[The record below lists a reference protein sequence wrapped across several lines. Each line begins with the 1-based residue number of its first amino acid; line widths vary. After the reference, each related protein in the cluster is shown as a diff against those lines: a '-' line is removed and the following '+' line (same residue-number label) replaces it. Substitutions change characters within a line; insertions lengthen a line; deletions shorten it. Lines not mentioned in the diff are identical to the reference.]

1 METDESSSSEDEP
14 IAGLLNPSVDPSSSE
29 SENEESITS
38 TVKRKSSSS
47 DESDDDDSSSSSDDD
62 LRSVVGLCNQRRTA
76 KRAVRVM
83 SRKRFQKFVS
93 DSDSSDDEAVLMK
106 RPPVKSSRSR
116 NVAVTTK
123 KRKRKAA
130 SDVREPSKRKKLK
143 DGNAKRNDHRPK
155 KAFQAKPKP
164 KPKPKPEK
172 KMNISD
178 YPTKELPLK
187 PLLTEKDA
195 PKWWEMPP
203 YKGDTKW
210 KRLDHNGIC
219 FPPPYKQHHVNILY
233 KGKPVELN
241 AEQEELATFYAVMLE
256 TDWVKKKAFNINFF
270 REFRLALKNAKL
282 EKHRHTEINNF
293 KTLNFRPIYNWA
305 MKKKE
310 DEKER
315 KKDKLYRAKLKAE
328 KAAMDEIYGYAIV
341 DGVREKV
348 GNYKV
353 EPPGLFR
360 GRGDHPKAGM
370 LKKRL
375 KPSQIILN
383 IGKGQPIPPCPIKGE
398 QWGGVI
404 HDSTVTYIAK
414 WVENINQAHKMVY
427 LHASSRFK
435 GQADM
440 AKYEKARVLKKH
452 IGSIR
457 ADYSKK
463 LLSNNTVERQLA
475 TCVWIIDILSIRVG
489 NEKDTDEEADTVGVC
504 SFRVEH
510 LTKFEKDENG
520 IFKITLDFLGKDSMR
535 YLNTVEIPKI
545 IFNNL
550 RKFVKGKKKEANVF
564 EKVDPGMVNEY
575 LKSMM
580 DGLSAKVFRTHNAS
594 VCLQQELAKTKN
606 FKLAQGTT
614 NITPD
619 KSAIHE
625 KKYFYDTCNKQV
637 AILCNH
643 KRTVNEEKFGESSAK
658 MDEKIAKAEKLVKE
672 YKRRLKIAQGKVPE
686 PGKDEAKYLRHDP
699 ATIKGQLKRKEDA
712 VQKLKMN
719 KNLKIE
725 NKEVALGTS
734 KINYMDP
741 RITVAFCKRMELPIE
756 KVFNKALLDK
766 FPWAMAVAPD
776 YHF

>member
-1 METDESSSSEDEP
+1 MEIDESSSSDDEP
-14 IAGLLNPSVDPSSSE
+14 IAGLLETKVNPSSE
-29 SENEESITS
+29 DSDKDDEPITAI
-38 TVKRKSSSS
+38 VKRKVSPAA

-62 LRSVVGLCNQRRTA
+62 LRSVFGLCGQRKAANRG
-76 KRAVRVM
+76 RVM
-83 SRKRFQKFVS
+83 KRFQKFVS
-93 DSDSSDDEAVLMK
+93 DSDSSDDEVALIK
-106 RPPVKSSRSR
+106 RRPANRSAPR

-123 KRKRKAA
+123 KRKRKLTN
-130 SDVREPSKRKKLK
+130 DVRDPSKRKKRS
-143 DGNAKRNDHRPK
+143 DGIAKGHASSRNASRAKSNKPDHATGK
-155 KAFQAKPKP
+155 KVS
-164 KPKPKPEK
+164 E
-172 KMNISD
+172 

-195 PKWWEMPP
+195 PKWWDMPP
-203 YKGDTKW
+203 YKGDIKW

-219 FPPPYKQHHVNILY
+219 FPPPYKQHHVSILY

-241 AEQEELATFYAVMLE
+241 AQQEELATFYAVMIE
-256 TDWVKKKAFNINFF
+256 TEWVKKKAFNINFF
-270 REFRLALKNAKL
+270 REFRLTLRNAKE
-282 EKHRHTEINNF
+282 EKHRHTQMTDF
-293 KTLNFRPIYNWA
+293 RHLNFRPIYEWA
-305 MKKKE
+305 MKTKE
-310 DEKER
+310 ELKER
-315 KKDKLYRAKLKAE
+315 KKDTLYRARLKAD
-328 KAAMDEIYGYAIV
+328 KAKMDEIYGYAIV

-383 IGKGQPIPPCPIKGE
+383 IGKGEPIPPCPIEGE
-398 QWGGVI
+398 QWGGII
-404 HDSTVTYIAK
+404 HDPTVTYIAK

-457 ADYSKK
+457 EDYTKK
-463 LLSNNTVERQLA
+463 LTSSNIGKRQLA

-510 LTKFEKDENG
+510 LTKFEKTEDDVY
-520 IFKITLDFLGKDSMR
+520 KVTLDFLGKDSMR

-550 RKFVKGKKKEANVF
+550 RMFVKGKKKEANVF
-564 EKVDPGMVNEY
+564 DKVDPGMVNDY

-594 VCLQQELAKTKN
+594 VCLQQELTKTEN

-614 NITPD
+614 NISPD
-619 KSAIHE
+619 KSPIHE
-625 KKYFYDTCNKQV
+625 KKYFYDTCNKEV

-643 KRTVNEEKFGESSAK
+643 KRTVNEEKFGESSAR
-658 MDEKIAKAEKLVKE
+658 MDEKIAKAEKLVE
-672 YKRRLKIAQGKVPE
+672 EFRRRLRIAQGKVPE
-686 PGKDEAKYLRHDP
+686 PDKEEAKYLTHDP
-699 ATIKGQLKRKEDA
+699 AFVKAQLKRKEDK

>member
-1 METDESSSSEDEP
+1 MDESSSSEDEP
-14 IAGLLNPSVDPSSSE
+14 IVSLAKSKK
-29 SENEESITS
+29 ITPGS
-38 TVKRKSSSS
+38 KN
-47 DESDDDDSSSSSDDD
+47 DDDSSSSSSSDDD
-62 LRSVVGLCNQRRTA
+62 LQSVVGLCKGRRVAT
-76 KRAVRVM
+76 K
-83 SRKRFQKFVS
+83 SFKKFVS
-93 DSDSSDDEAVLMK
+93 DSDSSDEVLIKKPAVK
-106 RPPVKSSRSR
+106 RSKPR

-123 KRKRKAA
+123 NRKRKSTHDDRDA
-130 SDVREPSKRKKLK
+130 KKK
-143 DGNAKRNDHRPK
+143 PK
-155 KAFQAKPKP
+155 KSVGATAGGGSNSSSSKKTHGEE
-164 KPKPKPEK
+164 EK
-172 KMNISD
+172 SVKD
-178 YPTKELPLK
+178 YPTKDLPLK

-195 PKWWEMPP
+195 PKWWEMEP
-203 YKGDTKW
+203 YKGDIKW
-210 KRLDHNGIC
+210 KRLNHNGIC
-219 FPPPYKQHHVNILY
+219 FPPPYEQHNVKILY
-233 KGKPVELN
+233 KGEPVELN
-241 AEQEELATFYAVMLE
+241 AKQEELATFYAVMLE
-256 TDWVKKKAFNINFF
+256 SDYVKKKVFNINFF
-270 REFRLALKNAKL
+270 REFRIELKNAPL
-282 EKHRHTEINNF
+282 AKHRHTQMTDFKEI
-293 KTLNFRPIYNWA
+293 NFRPIYDWA
-305 MKKKE
+305 MAKRE
-310 DEKER
+310 AEKE
-315 KKDKLYRAKLKAE
+315 KKRDPAYRAQLKAE
-328 KAAMDEIYGYAIV
+328 KAAMDEIFGYAIV

-375 KPSQIILN
+375 KPSQITLN
-383 IGKGQPIPPCPIKGE
+383 IGKNEKIPPCPIEGS
-398 QWGGVI
+398 QWGGII

-414 WVENINQAHKMVY
+414 WTENINQAHKMVY

-440 AKYEKARVLKKH
+440 AKYEKARKLKKY

-457 ADYSKK
+457 EDYTKK
-463 LLSNNTVERQLA
+463 LESPNKPTRQLA

-510 LTKFEKDENG
+510 LTKFEMTDES
-520 IFKITLDFLGKDSMR
+520 IYKVTLDFLGKDSMR

-550 RKFVKGKKKEANVF
+550 RMFCKGKKQEANVF
-564 EKVDPGMVNEY
+564 DKVDPSIVNEY

-580 DGLSAKVFRTHNAS
+580 EGLSAKVFRTHNAS
-594 VCLQQELAKTKN
+594 VCLQDELSKTEN

-614 NITPD
+614 NITPN
-619 KSAIHE
+619 SPIHE
-625 KKYFYDTCNKQV
+625 KKYFYDSCNKQV

-643 KRTVNEEKFGESSAK
+643 KRTVNEEKFGVSSAR
-658 MDEKIAKAEKLVKE
+658 MDEKILKAENIVE
-672 YKRRLKIAQGKVPE
+672 MYKRRLKVAQGLVVKPK
-686 PGKDEAKYLRHDP
+686 KDESKYLNHDP
-699 ATIKGQLKRKEDA
+699 SIIKGQLKKKEEM

-741 RITVAFCKRMELPIE
+741 RISVAFCKRTELPIE

>member
-1 METDESSSSEDEP
+1 MDWDNSSSSEDEP
-14 IAGLLNPSVDPSSSE
+14 IAGLVSMFK
-29 SENEESITS
+29 
-38 TVKRKSSSS
+38 VKQCA
-47 DESDDDDSSSSSDDD
+47 DSDDTSSSSSDYDM
-62 LRSVVGLCNQRRTA
+62 RSVVKLYNRPTAIRRDS
-76 KRAVRVM
+76 K
-83 SRKRFQKFVS
+83 FHKFV
-93 DSDSSDDEAVLMK
+93 DSDSSDDEAVL
-106 RPPVKSSRSR
+106 VKKPSMSRTSR
-116 NVAVTTK
+116 TLAVTTK
-123 KRKRKAA
+123 ILKRKMTHDHGDSFRRKKRRNGSTPPYAPKTK
-130 SDVREPSKRKKLK
+130 PSKTDFEQPR
-143 DGNAKRNDHRPK
+143 RV
-155 KAFQAKPKP
+155 
-164 KPKPKPEK
+164 E
-172 KMNISD
+172 D

-195 PKWWEMPP
+195 PKWWEMDR
-203 YKGDTKW
+203 YKGDIKW

-219 FPPPYKQHHVNILY
+219 FPPPYEQHHVKINY
-233 KGKPVELN
+233 QGNPVELN
-241 AEQEELATFYAVMLE
+241 AQQEELATFYAVMLE
-256 TDWVKKKAFNINFF
+256 SDWVKKKSFNINFF
-270 REFRLALKNAKL
+270 REFRIELKNAK
-282 EKHRHTEINNF
+282 EDKYRHTYITNF
-293 KTLNFRPIYNWA
+293 KDIDFRPIYEYA

-310 DEKER
+310 LEKEK
-315 KKDKLYRAKLKAE
+315 KKDPEYRSKLKAD
-328 KAAMDEIYGYAIV
+328 KAAMDEVFGYAIV

-348 GNYKV
+348 GNYMV

-383 IGKGQPIPPCPIKGE
+383 IGKNKAIPPCPIPGE
-398 QWGGVI
+398 HWGGVV
-404 HDSTVTYIAK
+404 HDPTVTYIAK

-440 AKYEKARVLKKH
+440 AKYEKARALKKH

-457 ADYSKK
+457 RDYTKK
-463 LLSNNTVERQLA
+463 LLSNSRATRQLA

-504 SFRVEH
+504 SFRAEH
-510 LTKFEKDENG
+510 LTEFKKSDDG
-520 IFKITLDFLGKDSMR
+520 VYKITLDFLGKDSMR

-545 IFNNL
+545 IFHNL
-550 RKFVKGKKKEANVF
+550 RIFVKGKKKEANVF
-564 EKVDPGMVNEY
+564 EKVDPSMVNEY

-594 VCLQQELAKTKN
+594 VCLQQELARTKK
-606 FKLAQGTT
+606 FKLAQG
-614 NITPD
+614 ITD
-619 KSAIHE
+619 ITRQSAIHE

-643 KRTVNEEKFGESSAK
+643 KRTVNEEKFGESSAR
-658 MDEKIAKAEKLVKE
+658 MDQKIKKAQKIVKE
-672 YKRRLKIAQGKVPE
+672 FKRRLKLARGKVAE
-686 PGKDEAKYLRHDP
+686 PSQEEAKYINHDP
-699 ATIKGQLKRKEDA
+699 AVVKKQLQKKEHTL
-712 VQKLKMN
+712 QKLKMN

-741 RITVAFCKRMELPIE
+741 RVTVAFCKRMELPIE

-766 FPWAMAVAPD
+766 FPWAMAVSPD

>member
-14 IAGLLNPSVDPSSSE
+14 IAGLLESKVDSSSDE
-29 SENEESITS
+29 SDEEESIAS
-38 TVKRKSSSS
+38 IRKLKGSPAA
-47 DESDDDDSSSSSDDD
+47 DESDDDDSSSSSDYD
-62 LRSVVGLCNQRRTA
+62 LRSVVGLCSQRRTA
-76 KRAVRVM
+76 GRGARVM

-106 RPPVKSSRSR
+106 RQPAKSSRSR

-123 KRKRKAA
+123 KRKRKAT
-130 SDVREPSKRKKLK
+130 SDIRDPSKRKKMK
-143 DGNAKRNDHRPK
+143 VGSAKRGDHRTK
-155 KAFQAKPKP
+155 NAFQLKPKAKPKY
-164 KPKPKPEK
+164 EK
-172 KMNISD
+172 KMNVAD

-187 PLLTEKDA
+187 PLLTEKNA

-219 FPPPYKQHHVNILY
+219 FPPPYKKHNVKILY
-233 KGKPVELN
+233 KGKAVELN

-256 TDWVKKKAFNINFF
+256 TEWVKKKAFNINFF
-270 REFRLALKNAKL
+270 REFRQALKNADR
-282 EKHRHTEINNF
+282 EKYRHTGITDF
-293 KTLNFRPIYNWA
+293 KRLNFRPIYKWA

-310 DEKER
+310 EEKER
-315 KKDKLYRAKLKAE
+315 KKDKLYRARLKAE

-383 IGKGQPIPPCPIKGE
+383 IGKGQPIPPCPIEGE
-398 QWGGVI
+398 QWGGVV

-435 GQADM
+435 GQSDM

-457 ADYSKK
+457 EDYTKK
-463 LLSNNTVERQLA
+463 LSSKNTVERQLA

-510 LTKFEKDENG
+510 LTKFEKDTDG
-520 IFKITLDFLGKDSMR
+520 VFKITLDFLGKDSMR

-550 RKFVKGKKKEANVF
+550 RKFVHGKKKEANVF

-594 VCLQQELAKTKN
+594 VCLQQELSKTKN

-643 KRTVNEEKFGESSAK
+643 KRTVNEEKFGESSAR
-658 MDEKIAKAEKLVKE
+658 MDEKIAKAQKLVKE
-672 YKRRLKIAQGKVPE
+672 YKRRLKIAQGKVKE
-686 PGKDEAKYLRHDP
+686 PGKDEAKYLKHDP
-699 ATIKGQLKRKEDA
+699 AVIKGQLKRKEDA

-766 FPWAMAVAPD
+766 FPWAMAVAPN

>member
-1 METDESSSSEDEP
+1 MIADDSSSSEDEA
-14 IAGLLNPSVDPSSSE
+14 ISDL
-29 SENEESITS
+29 
-38 TVKRKSSSS
+38 VKQNKLQPPAQLGNDS
-47 DESDDDDSSSSSDDD
+47 SSSSSDDD
-62 LRSVVGLCNQRRTA
+62 ERSVFGLGKRPTA
-76 KRAVRVM
+76 GGGQKISMKR
-83 SRKRFQKFVS
+83 FVS
-93 DSDSSDDEAVLMK
+93 DSDSSEDETLLLKKPSVQSTTA
-106 RPPVKSSRSR
+106 R
-116 NVAVTTK
+116 NVAVTSK
-123 KRKRKAA
+123 NRKRKATNE
-130 SDVREPSKRKKLK
+130 DNSKRKKRK
-143 DGNAKRNDHRPK
+143 VGATPGGPK
-155 KAFQAKPKP
+155 AAKPKP
-164 KPKPKPEK
+164 KPKSEVEEK
-172 KMNISD
+172 KVSD
-178 YPTKELPLK
+178 YPVKDLPLK
-187 PLLTEKDA
+187 PLLTEKNA
-195 PKWWEMPP
+195 PKWWDLPP

-219 FPPPYKQHHVNILY
+219 FPPPYEQHHVAILY
-233 KGKPVELN
+233 KGKPVKLN
-241 AEQEELATFYAVMLE
+241 AKQEELATFYAVMIE
-256 TDWVKKKAFNINFF
+256 SDWVKKRAFNVNFF
-270 REFRLALKNAKL
+270 REFRRELRNAK
-282 EKHRHTEINNF
+282 EEEFKHPNITDF
-293 KTLNFRPIYNWA
+293 KDLNFRPIYEWA
-305 MKKKE
+305 MAKKEAEKEKKKDTE
-310 DEKER
+310 YR
-315 KKDKLYRAKLKAE
+315 KRLKAE

-383 IGKGQPIPPCPIKGE
+383 IGKNENIPPCPIEGE
-398 QWGGVI
+398 QWGGII
-404 HDSTVTYIAK
+404 HDPTVTYIAK
-414 WVENINQAHKMVY
+414 WIENINQAHKMVY

-452 IGSIR
+452 IGAIR
-457 ADYSKK
+457 QDYTKK
-463 LLSNNTVERQLA
+463 LSSTNRATKQLA

-510 LTKFEKDENG
+510 LTKFEKTDDDVY
-520 IFKITLDFLGKDSMR
+520 KITLDFLGKDSMR

-545 IFNNL
+545 IFDNL
-550 RKFVKGKKKEANVF
+550 RNFVKGKKQDANVF

-594 VCLQQELAKTKN
+594 TCLQDELKKTEN
-606 FKLAQGTT
+606 FKLALGTT
-614 NITPD
+614 NITTE
-619 KSAIHE
+619 SAIHE

-643 KRTVNEEKFGESSAK
+643 KRTVNEEKFGESSAR
-658 MDEKIAKAEKLVKE
+658 MDEKIQKAQNLVNDF
-672 YKRRLKIAQGKVPE
+672 KRRLKVSQGRVAVPTKE
-686 PGKDEAKYLRHDP
+686 ESKYLNKDP
-699 ATIKGQLKRKEDA
+699 SVIKGQLKKKEEYLE
-712 VQKLKMN
+712 KLKMN

-741 RITVAFCKRMELPIE
+741 RITVAFCKRLELPIE

-766 FPWAMAVAPD
+766 FPWAMAVVPD
-776 YHF
+776 YYF